1 MIDFIDGYLFWHLYG
16 RTYLGQFS
24 RINRNTES
32 AFHLNNS
39 VNVPLNLKENCIPE
53 YAFS

>member
-1 MIDFIDGYLFWHLYG
+1 MYMD
-16 RTYLGQFS
+16 TYFGTCLGQFS
-24 RINRNTES
+24 RINRHTES

-39 VNVPLNLKENCIPE
+39 VNVHLNLKENCIPE